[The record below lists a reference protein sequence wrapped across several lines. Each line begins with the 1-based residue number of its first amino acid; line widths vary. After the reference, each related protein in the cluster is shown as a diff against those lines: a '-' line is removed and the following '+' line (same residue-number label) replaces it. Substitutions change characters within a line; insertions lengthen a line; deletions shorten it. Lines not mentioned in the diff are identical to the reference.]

1 MSAVKRVQTTA
12 TVAGL
17 IAFVLLLLV
26 PFLPVKQTESSVSWP
41 QNGSVASVNAPLISL
56 APQQL
61 DVTVPL
67 SAIDELREGQSLLLG
82 TLPEGSPK
90 ASDRGFFVTSP
101 DGGLV
106 VSSLNEVLLQLT
118 PAQVAKLPDDAKLE
132 AHLAHDSTTVEIPG
146 TDYAE
151 EDDEEDYRP
160 QLTGIYTELKD
171 EQQLIDAGLSA
182 NVDINS
188 RFTSQPTLVKTLAM
202 VLGLISALISLA
214 ALRKLDRPAPR
225 LRRQGLK
232 PLDGLVAAVLGFWH
246 VFGANTSDDGYLL
259 TMARV
264 AANTDYMANYYRWYG
279 VPEAPFGSPFYD
291 LLALLSQVT
300 TASMWMRLPA
310 LLAGLGTWWLLSRE
324 ILPKLGPAIA
334 NRRVAH
340 WTAALVFLTFW
351 LPYNNGTRPEPII
364 AFGLMATWA
373 LFERAMETDRLVPAA
388 WGTVVAALTLACGP
402 TGLAAVGVFLISLPW
417 VLGTIGRREAKL
429 ASIAPFMGAGMAV
442 MAPVFKDQ
450 TLASVLEATAVRSEV
465 GPAMSWF
472 EEWSR
477 YSVLF
482 EQTVDGSLARRFPM
496 FVLLMCIG
504 LTLWWFARGGEK
516 TRTAQRMMLII
527 GFSTFFL
534 MFTPTKWTHH
544 FGIYAGL
551 GAAIAAYGSVV
562 LSRVALQSK
571 RNRSFATAAVLFLL
585 ALTLAGWNGWWYV
598 SSYAVPWWDRTPQLK
613 AVEFNTVVLAIALV
627 VFVVGVVQSMR
638 PPKPVDASRWAGVM
652 SAPIAVAAA
661 LIVALSCLTFVKS
674 FISQAPDYSVGMGNV
689 RTFAGERCAQGADV
703 LLEEDTNDAFLSP
716 IDGVP
721 LGRSL
726 DSGDNHGFHPDGVPA
741 FIASENADTS
751 DSSNQQV
758 QSDDTADVDPGS
770 DEAQSTSR
778 VNTQGNRP
786 RSMRGVNGST
796 VRLPFGL
803 DYTRVPVLGTFEDE
817 PTQSAELETSWF
829 DLPSSSEER
838 PLLVA
843 SVAGRIKHHDI
854 NGIEQEGNE
863 LELQYGRK
871 TSGGVQKLGA
881 VEMLDQGPTPQWRN
895 LRYPIA
901 DLPDEA
907 DVVRLVAKDTSLAE
921 KDWMAV
927 TPLRNPKLVE
937 LNTMFDSE
945 TPGLLDWTVAFQ
957 YPCQRPFY
965 HHAGVDEI
973 PEYRIM
979 PDAPGKQK
987 LSGFMDFLGGGSLA
1001 PVEAVNTSYEVPGY
1015 LKGDWQRD
1023 WGSVAKYQRRT
1034 NSAGEVPAL
1043 AQVDIA
1049 ENTRWGLYT
1058 PGPMKVRD
1066 PEE

>member
-67 SAIDELREGQSLLLG
+67 SAIDELREDQSLLLG

-118 PAQVAKLPDDAKLE
+118 PAQVKKLPDDAKLE
-132 AHLAHDSTTVEIPG
+132 AHLAHDLTTVEIPG

-171 EQQLIDAGLSA
+171 EQKLIDAGLSA
-182 NVDINS
+182 HVDINS
-188 RFTSQPTLVKTLAM
+188 RFTSKPTLIKTLAM

-310 LLAGLGTWWLLSRE
+310 LFAGLGTWWLLSRE
-324 ILPKLGPAIA
+324 ILPKLGPEIA

-442 MAPVFKDQ
+442 MVPVFKDQ
-450 TLASVLEATAVRSEV
+450 TLATVLEATAVRSEV
-465 GPAMSWF
+465 GPAMHWF

-504 LTLWWFARGGEK
+504 LTLWWFARGGERTK
-516 TRTAQRMMLII
+516 TAQRMMLII
-527 GFSTFFL
+527 GLSTFFL

-562 LSRVALQSK
+562 LSRIALQSK

-674 FISQAPDYSVGMGNV
+674 FVSQAPDYSVGMGNV
-689 RTFAGERCAQGADV
+689 RTFAGEHCAQGADV

-726 DSGDNHGFHPDGVPA
+726 DSGDNYGFHPDGVPA

-758 QSDDTADVDPGS
+758 QEDDTADVDPGS

-829 DLPSSSEER
+829 DLPEVSEER

-1023 WGSVAKYQRRT
+1023 WGSVAKYHRRT
-1034 NSAGEVPAL
+1034 NSAGEAPAL
-1043 AQVDIA
+1043 AQVDLA
-1049 ENTRWGLYT
+1049 ETTRWGLYT

>member
-1 MSAVKRVQTTA
+1 MKRVQTTA

-132 AHLAHDSTTVEIPG
+132 AHLAHDLTTVEIPG
-146 TDYAE
+146 TNYAE

-171 EQQLIDAGLSA
+171 EQKLIDAGLSA
-182 NVDINS
+182 RVDINS
-188 RFTSQPTLVKTLAM
+188 RFTSQPTLIKTLAM

-246 VFGANTSDDGYLL
+246 IFGANTSDDGFLL

-291 LLALLSQVT
+291 LLALMSQVT

-310 LLAGLGTWWLLSRE
+310 LFAGLGTWWLLSRE
-324 ILPKLGPAIA
+324 ILPKLGPAVA

-442 MAPVFKDQ
+442 MVPVFKDQ
-450 TLASVLEATAVRSEV
+450 TLATVLEATAVRSEV

-496 FVLLMCIG
+496 FVLLLCIG
-504 LTLWWFARGGEK
+504 LTLWWFARGGERTK
-516 TRTAQRMMLII
+516 TAQRMMLII
-527 GFSTFFL
+527 GLSTFFL

-562 LSRVALQSK
+562 LSRIALQSK

-613 AVEFNTVVLAIALV
+613 AVEFNTIVLAIALV

-674 FISQAPDYSVGMGNV
+674 FISQAPNYSVGMGNV
-689 RTFAGERCAQGADV
+689 RTFAGDRCAQGADV

-726 DSGDNHGFHPDGVPA
+726 DSGDNYGFHPDGVPA

-817 PTQSAELETSWF
+817 PTQSAKLETSWF
-829 DLPSSSEER
+829 DLPSDSEER
-838 PLLVA
+838 PLLVT

-854 NGIEQEGNE
+854 NGVEQEGNE

-921 KDWMAV
+921 KDWLAV

-945 TPGLLDWTVAFQ
+945 TPGLLDWAVAFQ

-973 PEYRIM
+973 PEFRIM
-979 PDAPGKQK
+979 PDAPGKQQ

-1023 WGSVAKYQRRT
+1023 WGSVAKYERRT
-1034 NSAGEVPAL
+1034 NSAGEAPAL
-1043 AQVDIA
+1043 AQVDL
-1049 ENTRWGLYT
+1049 EETTRSGLYT

>member
-67 SAIDELREGQSLLLG
+67 SAIDELREDQSLLLG

-118 PAQVAKLPDDAKLE
+118 PAQVKKLPDDAKLE
-132 AHLAHDSTTVEIPG
+132 AHLAHDLTTVEIPG

-182 NVDINS
+182 HVDINS
-188 RFTSQPTLVKTLAM
+188 RFTSKPTLIKTLAM

-324 ILPKLGPAIA
+324 ILPKLGPEIA

-340 WTAALVFLTFW
+340 WTAALVFLAFW

-429 ASIAPFMGAGMAV
+429 ASIAPFMGTGMAV
-442 MAPVFKDQ
+442 MVPVFKDQ
-450 TLASVLEATAVRSEV
+450 TLATVLEATAVRSEV
-465 GPAMSWF
+465 GPAMHWF

-504 LTLWWFARGGEK
+504 LTLWWFARGGERTK
-516 TRTAQRMMLII
+516 TAQRMMLII
-527 GFSTFFL
+527 GLSTFFL

-562 LSRVALQSK
+562 LSRIALQSK

-613 AVEFNTVVLAIALV
+613 AVEFNTIVLAIALV

-726 DSGDNHGFHPDGVPA
+726 DSGDNYGFHPDGVPA

-829 DLPSSSEER
+829 DLPEVSEER

-901 DLPDEA
+901 DLPEDA

-921 KDWMAV
+921 KDWVAV

-957 YPCQRPFY
+957 YPCQRTFIGP
-965 HHAGVDEI
+965 GV
-973 PEYRIM
+973 YRPHLVFSAM
-979 PDAPGKQK
+979 STCA
-987 LSGFMDFLGGGSLA
+987 
-1001 PVEAVNTSYEVPGY
+1001 
-1015 LKGDWQRD
+1015 
-1023 WGSVAKYQRRT
+1023 
-1034 NSAGEVPAL
+1034 SAGASPSELVRRSYL
-1043 AQVDIA
+1043 ATEPQS
-1049 ENTRWGLYT
+1049 RCQSPL
-1058 PGPMKVRD
+1058 R
-1066 PEE
+1066 